1 LEFQISLAAWIIIGL
16 VALIFI
22 SLNVSLLTA
31 WIKRDNHPNSKIG
44 FGLRHSLGKHWL
56 KENEQL
62 CELNR
67 RANRLR
73 FLQSRNQSDDDQK

>member
-1 LEFQISLAAWIIIGL
+1 MIGL

-22 SLNVSLLTA
+22 SLNISLLTA
-31 WIKRDNHPNSKIG
+31 WIKKDNHLNSEIW
-44 FGLRHSLGKHWL
+44 LDLSRSMGKHWL
-56 KENEQL
+56 KENDQL

-73 FLQSRNQSDDDQK
+73 DPQSQSVVDGDKR